1 MFVNKSQDLLIYY
14 PQEELLRQFFLFF
27 VFVLYCVSK
36 IENDFQIMRKKNYT
50 TVQKDTVLNYLKD
63 NPGRHVNA
71 RDVYD
76 ELKKQEEKIG
86 LTTVYRHLE
95 KLVQEGQVIRSVID
109 ENTPACYEYTGC
121 EDSHCY
127 HFKCIRCG
135 RIEHIH
141 CDEITILENHISN
154 EHNFTIMPRMTVFYG
169 LCEECRKYEEA

>member
-1 MFVNKSQDLLIYY
+1 MVNKSQDLLIYY

-27 VFVLYCVSK
+27 RKKCAILNRQN
-36 IENDFQIMRKKNYT
+36 ENGFQIMRKKTYV
-50 TVQKDTVLNYLKD
+50 TVQKDTVLNYLKE

-109 ENTPACYEYTGC
+109 ENTPACYGYTGC

-141 CDEITILENHISN
+141 CDEITILENHLNS

-169 LCEECRKYEEA
+169 LCEECRKYEEV

>member
-1 MFVNKSQDLLIYY
+1 MVNKSRDLLIYY

-27 VFVLYCVSK
+27 RKKCAILNRQN
-36 IENDFQIMRKKNYT
+36 ENGFQIMRKKTYV
-50 TVQKDTVLNYLKD
+50 TVQKDTVLNYLKE

-141 CDEITILENHISN
+141 CDEITILENHLNS

-169 LCEECRKYEEA
+169 LCEECRKYEEV

>member
-1 MFVNKSQDLLIYY
+1 MVNKSRDLLIYY

-27 VFVLYCVSK
+27 RKKCTILNRQN
-36 IENDFQIMRKKNYT
+36 ENGFQIMRKKTYV
-50 TVQKDTVLNYLKD
+50 TVQKDTVLNYLKE

-141 CDEITILENHISN
+141 CDEITILENHLNS

-169 LCEECRKYEEA
+169 LCEECRKYEEV

>member
-1 MFVNKSQDLLIYY
+1 MVNKSQDLLIYY

-27 VFVLYCVSK
+27 RKKCAILNRQN
-36 IENDFQIMRKKNYT
+36 ENGFQIMRKKTYV

-71 RDVYD
+71 RDVYY

-141 CDEITILENHISN
+141 CDEITILENHISS

-169 LCEECRKYEEA
+169 LCEECRKYEEV